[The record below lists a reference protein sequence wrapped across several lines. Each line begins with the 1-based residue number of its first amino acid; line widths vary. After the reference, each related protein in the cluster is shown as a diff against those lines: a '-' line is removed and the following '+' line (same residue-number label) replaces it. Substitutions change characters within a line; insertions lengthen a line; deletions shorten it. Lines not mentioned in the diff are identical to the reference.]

1 MSPPRHDAPPRA
13 WQSLGLAAPRT
24 GAARPVLAPSAARRV
39 RDNNST
45 VHATRGKSGADLPGV
60 HKGVAHGGRFVP
72 LQELLDLS
80 WQAAIH
86 LGRSA
91 CLLLVGRTQGSRSMF
106 GATPALE

>member
-1 MSPPRHDAPPRA
+1 MSLSRHDSTSTT
-13 WQSLGLAAPRT
+13 WHILELASPTTEAD
-24 GAARPVLAPSAARRV
+24 RPVLVASAARRV

-80 WQAAIH
+80 WQTAIH
-86 LGRSA
+86 QGRSA
-91 CLLLVGRTQGSRSMF
+91 CLLLVGRTQGSRAMF
-106 GATPALE
+106 GAT